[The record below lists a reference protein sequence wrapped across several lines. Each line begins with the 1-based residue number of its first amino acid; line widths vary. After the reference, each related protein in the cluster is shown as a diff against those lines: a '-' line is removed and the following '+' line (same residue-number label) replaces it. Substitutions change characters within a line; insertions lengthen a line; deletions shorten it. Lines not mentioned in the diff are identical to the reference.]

1 MGRSPNGTFVNA
13 MKLLPKEGTHD
24 YHVYDFK
31 VSYMTIFEEYKK
43 TRVAVF
49 GNYEV

>member
-1 MGRSPNGTFVNA
+1 
-13 MKLLPKEGTHD
+13 MKLLDKEGTQD

-31 VSYMTIFEEYKK
+31 DLYASIFEEYKS